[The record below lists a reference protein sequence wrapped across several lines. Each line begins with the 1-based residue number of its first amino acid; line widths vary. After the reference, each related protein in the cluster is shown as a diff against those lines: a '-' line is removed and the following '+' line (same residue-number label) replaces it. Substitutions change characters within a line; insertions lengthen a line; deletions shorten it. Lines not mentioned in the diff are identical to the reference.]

1 MKVRPRKKLSSKRM
15 LQNLDH
21 PRIFFSFF
29 GSQTSFD
36 ENRFF
41 RNKEGIFQVKKTF
54 FFEMM
59 QRERQQDDSK
69 SKSSSSVILSVGS
82 NNDTLLDLGSSILD
96 FDHHRKICNSRPN
109 DETEVL
115 QKSELE

>member
-1 MKVRPRKKLSSKRM
+1 MKVRPRKKIIILKNAAKPGSSS
-15 LQNLDH
+15 D
-21 PRIFFSFF
+21 FFSFF